1 MSPLKLIV
9 TCVILLMFLNPATF
23 IIAEEMDFT
32 PHAPNKYDVEEYW
45 HVKDGKIDEFVTY
58 YRETVYPYLTRLE
71 GYRGWTVKT
80 PIPEKGSDGKF
91 GWLELGAPDTLFP
104 VHPGIR
110 MDSTIRTDRS
120 VHLHAL
126 LKNHYNLIV
135 IHHLASD
142 EALETF
148 IPELE
153 VMWAE
158 DHDGNNMWDDLSET
172 FFSQIINHWDTIYRV
187 TETSI
192 HPRP

>member
-1 MSPLKLIV
+1 MNPIKLIITFV
-9 TCVILLMFLNPATF
+9 TLLMFLNPATLLL
-23 IIAEEMDFT
+23 AEEIDFT

-45 HVKDGKIDEFVTY
+45 HIKDGKLDEFVTY
-58 YRETVYPYLTRLE
+58 YRETVYPYLTRLD

-80 PIPEKGSDGKF
+80 PLPEKGSDGKF
-91 GWLELGAPDTLFP
+91 GWLELGPPDTLFP

-126 LKNHYNLIV
+126 LKDHYNLII

-142 EALETF
+142 EALTTF

-153 VMWAE
+153 DMWAK
-158 DHDGNNMWDDLSET
+158 DHGGNNMWDDLSET
-172 FFSQIINHWDTIYRV
+172 FFSRVINHWDTIYRV

-192 HPRP
+192 HPHP

>member
-1 MSPLKLIV
+1 MNKTILNLLIFSG
-9 TCVILLMFLNPATF
+9 LLFLSTTPY
-23 IIAEEMDFT
+23 AEKMDFT
-32 PHAPNKYDVEEYW
+32 PHTPNKYDVEEYW
-45 HVKDGKIDEFVTY
+45 HVKEGKIDEFVDY
-58 YRETVYPYLTRLE
+58 YRKTVYPYLTRLD

-80 PIPEKGSDGKF
+80 PLPEKGSDGKF
-91 GWLELGAPDTLFP
+91 GWLELGPPDTLFP

-126 LKNHYNLIV
+126 LKGHYNLII

-153 VMWAE
+153 VMWAK

-172 FFSQIINHWDTIYRV
+172 FFSRIINHWDTIYRV